1 MADVGIKKVTIA
13 PQSLPYVDIDSNGLF
28 YNIRYRVISEDRNR
42 ISHWSKVYRVDMPS
56 TTDADLPYT
65 TAERIH
71 VNKVGSTPKTV
82 IVTWSH
88 PLESGL
94 NPDPVKA
101 QLERIF
107 DETIAYDV
115 WIRWSTLNT
124 PDPNN
129 PANWATDWT
138 YFSTVSADTFSIFVP
153 TGYNAIG
160 VAIQLPT
167 VEKTRDVRL
176 TLFQT
181 QGNNL

>member
-1 MADVGIKKVTIA
+1 MADTNIKKVTI
-13 PQSLPYVDIDSNGLF
+13 PISSLPYVDIDSAGLF
-28 YNIRYRVISEDRNR
+28 YNVRYRIISEDKNR
-42 ISHWSKVYRVDMPS
+42 VSHWSKIYRVDMPS

-71 VNKVGSTPKTV
+71 VNKVGSSPKTV

-88 PLESGL
+88 PLEADL
-94 NPDPVKA
+94 NPNPIKA
-101 QLERIF
+101 QLEKIF
-107 DETIAYDV
+107 DYTIIYDV

-129 PANWATDWT
+129 PANWVIDWT

-153 TGYNAIG
+153 SGYNAIG

-167 VEKTRDVRL
+167 VEKTRDNRL
-176 TLFQT
+176 TIFQT